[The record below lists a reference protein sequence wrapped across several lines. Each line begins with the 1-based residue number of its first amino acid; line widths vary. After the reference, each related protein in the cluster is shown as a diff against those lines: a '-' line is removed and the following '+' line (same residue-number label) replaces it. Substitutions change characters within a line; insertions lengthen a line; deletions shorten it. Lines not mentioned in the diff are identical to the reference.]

1 VELVLKS
8 DSRARTLIHLKIPTM
23 KSNQSSTSTW
33 AIIPADSVLWKAK
46 SLLLAAACLLLGI
59 RAANAVD
66 YPSTILGDNPIAFYR
81 FNETSGSTVTDS
93 SATAQ
98 FPGTYVYSDDL
109 LYPQL
114 GQPGIDTN
122 SIYVSAS
129 DSTPGYA
136 DAGYYAQFNEQAPF
150 SFEIWAK
157 PSSLDPVNYRC
168 PVGNFSGWNTAT
180 QSGWYVYQTPGTPST
195 FAFVL
200 QPSGTWI
207 NNASITAGA
216 WYHLV
221 GTYDGTNASFYVN
234 GVLIGTANVAGS
246 GYVANSVNN
255 ANGNPLGI
263 GERGDYSQF
272 FSGNLDDFAYYTN
285 ALTAAQILNH
295 YQVGTNSFSGGPLP
309 PSILNSPVNVS
320 VYAGQTAEFSVL
332 ASGST
337 PLYYQ
342 WYNGTN
348 AVLNATNDSYS
359 FVTDPTN
366 DGSSFTVVITNFVES
381 ITSAPV
387 TLSVSTQVKLDAD
400 VTSITRNVGSVAAFE
415 VAAEGAQPLSY
426 QWYTG
431 DNTPISGATNYL
443 LWLTNVQASANGT
456 SYYVE
461 VGNPYNASQQSSTA
475 TLTVQARPVNVPVTG
490 YAKVVVSDG
499 PVAYWRLDEPSG
511 STKAV
516 DAVGSFDGS
525 YLPGNGSFDFDATT
539 GIPNSTDGAIGITN
553 GATVSIPYAIE
564 INPPGAFSV
573 EGWFQAASLPA
584 NGNDYRTPISSMS
597 NPYGEGPTG
606 WLVYQTSANNWSW
619 WPYSGYYGSVSLTDS
634 SPIVANQWYY
644 LTMVYDGT
652 TFTFYVNGV
661 AQASGTYSGFVQNG
675 DVPAVAGS
683 SSFYN
688 YNYNDNNLNA
698 YTGSYPT
705 VLGWRSDD
713 GFNPFE
719 GTIDDVAVYNK
730 ALTLL
735 QIQNHFLNTTH
746 LTASTSGK
754 SIVISWSVGTLQS
767 ATSVA
772 GPYTDVS
779 GAASPYTNV
788 ISGTQMFFRAHV
800 E

>member
-1 VELVLKS
+1 
-8 DSRARTLIHLKIPTM
+8 M
-23 KSNQSSTSTW
+23 KFNKLT
-33 AIIPADSVLWKAK
+33 KGNYK
-46 SLLLAAACLLLGI
+46 LLLCATAFAWLGI
-59 RAANAVD
+59 QAAKAD
-66 YPSTILGDNPIAFYR
+66 YPSTILANNPIAFYR
-81 FNETSGSTVTDS
+81 FNETSGTTVTDS
-93 SATAQ
+93 SATGQ

-109 LYPQL
+109 LYPEL

-122 SIYVSAS
+122 SIFVSAS
-129 DSTPGYA
+129 DPAPGYA
-136 DAGYYAQFNEQAPF
+136 SAGYYPQFNEQAPF

-195 FAFVL
+195 FAFVM
-200 QPSGTWI
+200 QPNGSWI
-207 NNASITAGA
+207 NNASITAGT

-221 GTYDGTNASFYVN
+221 GTYDGTNATFYVN
-234 GVLIGTANVAGS
+234 GVLIGTANVS
-246 GYVANSVNN
+246 GNPGFVANSVNN
-255 ANGNPLGI
+255 ANGFPLGI
-263 GERGDYSQF
+263 GERGDYNEF

-285 ALTAAQILNH
+285 ALTAAQVLND
-295 YQVGTNSFSGGPLP
+295 YQVGTNSFSAGPLP
-309 PSILNSPVNVS
+309 PSILNDPVDVS

-342 WYNGTN
+342 WYDGTN

-359 FVTDPTN
+359 FVTAPTN
-366 DGSSFTVVITNFVES
+366 DGSSFTVVITNYVGS
-381 ITSAPV
+381 ITSPPV
-387 TLSVSTQVKLDAD
+387 TLSVSTQIELDAD
-400 VTSITRNVGSVAAFE
+400 VTSITRNVGSAAAFE

-426 QWYTG
+426 QWYTAN
-431 DNTPISGATNYL
+431 NTPLPGATNSL

-456 SYYVE
+456 GYYAE
-461 VGNPYNASQQSSTA
+461 VNNPYTSLQSSTA
-475 TLTVQARPVNVPVTG
+475 TLTVQARPVTVPITG
-490 YAKVVVSDG
+490 YAKVVVADG

-511 STKAV
+511 STNAI

-573 EGWFQAASLPA
+573 EGWFQATSLPA

-597 NPYGEGPTG
+597 NPYGAGPNG
-606 WLVYQTSANNWSW
+606 WLVYQTAANNWSW
-619 WPYSGYYGSVSLTDS
+619 WPYSGYYGSAQLTDS
-634 SPIVANQWYY
+634 SQIIANQWYY

-652 TFTFYVNGV
+652 TFIFYVNGV
-661 AQASGTYSGFVQNG
+661 AQASGTDSGFVQNG
-675 DVPAVAGS
+675 DVPAAPGS
-683 SSFYN
+683 ASTYN
-688 YNYNDNNLNA
+688 YNYTDNNLNGYA
-698 YTGSYPT
+698 GSYPT

-719 GTIDDVAVYNK
+719 GTVDDVAVYNK
-730 ALTLL
+730 ALTPQ
-735 QIQNHFLNTTH
+735 QIQNHYLNTTH
-746 LTASTSGK
+746 LTATTSGK
-754 SIVISWSVGTLQS
+754 NIVISWSVGTLQS
-767 ATSVA
+767 APAVN
-772 GPYTDVS
+772 GPYTVIN
-779 GAASPYTNV
+779 GATSPYTNA
-788 ISGTQMFFRAHV
+788 ITGAQMFFRAQV